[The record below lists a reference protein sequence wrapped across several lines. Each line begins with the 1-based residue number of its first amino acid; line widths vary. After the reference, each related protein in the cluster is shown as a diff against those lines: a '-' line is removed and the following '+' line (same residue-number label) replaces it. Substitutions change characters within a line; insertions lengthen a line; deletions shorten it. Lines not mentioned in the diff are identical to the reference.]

1 MKKKILSLGL
11 AMVILSSCSMGNSG
25 SVTLT
30 GQEYQEYLEKKEK
43 IDKIDYLISEIEEN
57 YLYEDKIN
65 MEDLEVGL
73 YKGLFAALEDPYS
86 VYYSKDEFTKL
97 NEDNQGEFG
106 GVGIQ
111 ISAQADDFITV
122 VAPIKGTP
130 AEAAGIKPGDKIIAI
145 NGEPY
150 FGTDLEKAVSIMRGE
165 PGTDVDLT
173 IRREKDQGFE
183 DKDFTITREIIKVDS
198 VHPDTIGDFAYI
210 RLSSFDEHTYEDFK
224 KAVDEAQKTNPGL
237 VLDLRNNP
245 GGLLSSVVSIADYL
259 LPQGPIV
266 STVDN
271 KGKKL
276 SEESDEAMVDI
287 PIVVLINQGSASA
300 SEILAG
306 ALQDYHRATIVGQ
319 TSFGKGVV
327 QKIYPLKDGGY
338 KITVSEYYTALGNEI
353 NKEGVKPDVEVDL
366 GEDTEGIGIDFYD
379 QDSQLQKAVEVLTEE
394 IKD

>member
-1 MKKKILSLGL
+1 
-11 AMVILSSCSMGNSG
+11 
-25 SVTLT
+25 
-30 GQEYQEYLEKKEK
+30 
-43 IDKIDYLISEIEEN
+43 
-57 YLYEDKIN
+57 

-73 YKGLFAALEDPYS
+73 YKGLFDALEDPYS
-86 VYYSKDEFTKL
+86 VYYSKDEFNKL

-130 AEAAGIKPGDKIIAI
+130 AEAAGIQPGDKIIAI
-145 NGEPY
+145 NDEPY

-173 IRREKDQGFE
+173 IRREKGQGFE
-183 DKDFTITREIIKVDS
+183 DEVFTITREIIKVDS
-198 VHPDTIGDFAYI
+198 VHPDTIGDFAYV

-224 KAVDEAQKTNPGL
+224 RAVDEAQKTSPGL

-353 NKEGVKPDVEVDL
+353 NKKGVKPDVEVEL
-366 GEDTEGIGIDFYD
+366 GEETEGIGIDFYD